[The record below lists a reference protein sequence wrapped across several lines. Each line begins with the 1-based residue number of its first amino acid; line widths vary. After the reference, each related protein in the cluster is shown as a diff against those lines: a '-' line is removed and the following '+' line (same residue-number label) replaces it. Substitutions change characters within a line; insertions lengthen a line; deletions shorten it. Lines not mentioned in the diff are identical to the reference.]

1 MDERLRRLIVLASA
15 SEVVELLNDQTVSSV
30 QLLLVRVREA
40 CELNREHNL
49 LCDELFEVALEQAK
63 HCDQIRR

>member
-15 SEVVELLNDQTVSSV
+15 NEVVELLNDQTVSSV
-30 QLLLVRVREA
+30 QLLLVLVREA

-49 LCDELFEVALEQAK
+49 LCDEMFEMALEQAK
-63 HCDQIRR
+63 QCDEVRR